1 MRFMPSTMRPRRR
14 PERGRERLSIRG
26 GTGFTLIEV
35 ALCTILVGFGV
46 AATMQL
52 FATGTLANVQ
62 SAQLTT
68 ATHLGNAL
76 HEATLRM
83 EYADVI
89 AMDGQT
95 YSPPID
101 AAGSS
106 IASLGSSWQQHV
118 SVSYVD
124 PADLTHT
131 LAIAQPMARVTVT
144 VSHHQTTV
152 YTSDWIIAQP
162 Q

>member
-1 MRFMPSTMRPRRR
+1 MSILSRMMKPSGLRHLQRV
-14 PERGRERLSIRG
+14 GRLHS
-26 GTGFTLIEV
+26 GFTLIEV

-52 FATGTLANVQ
+52 FAAGTVANVK
-62 SAQLTT
+62 SSELTT
-68 ATHLGNAL
+68 ATQLGNAL

-83 EYADVI
+83 NYADVV
-89 AMDGQT
+89 ALDGRT

-106 IASLGSSWQQHV
+106 ITSLGNSWKQQV

-124 PADLTHT
+124 PVQLTRT
-131 LAIAQPMARVTVT
+131 LAIAQPMASVTVT
-144 VSHHQTTV
+144 VSHNQTTV
-152 YTSDWIIAQP
+152 YTNDWIIAQP